1 MLFIL
6 AMEPLH
12 LLFKKAQDCGLL
24 CHLNPSY
31 DACRVSLYTDD
42 AVMFINP
49 SEELHVSDQ
58 VLQIFAQASGLCTNM
73 TKTHYF
79 PTRCEGWTLSSRQL
93 LERIFLHSLA
103 LIWAGHLRPKNHLG
117 HPCCLWFR
125 KRGVGCLGQKKVH
138 SLTQVE
144 SCLSKLC
151 YLPFQPIT

>member
-6 AMEPLH
+6 AMELLH

-93 LERIFLHSLA
+93 LERIFLHTKKPSRASL
-103 LIWAGHLRPKNHLG
+103 LPVVQKKGGRLPG
-117 HPCCLWFR
+117 S
-125 KRGVGCLGQKKVH
+125 KKVH